1 MSGADPLTIASVEQ
15 IYQFL
20 GQRPPPHPHLAVIGA
35 AWHPPMQIAVP
46 VLNRKILSGLYSVSL
61 KGGDECRL
69 SFGRQAHDAQAGTLV
84 FLAPGQTFTPLGANG
99 TPAPTEA
106 GWTLVFH
113 PHLLRG
119 AELSTRIGEYGFF
132 RYAAEEALHLN
143 EGERETVTAL
153 VRGLER
159 EAATTPDAF
168 SNEVL
173 ITHLELLFGYCR
185 RFYARQFQS
194 RAAMHG
200 RVLAR
205 LQRHL
210 DEYLGSPRPR
220 EKGLP
225 TVATCARSLSYSPDY
240 LSDLLR
246 EETGESAR
254 DHIHSALIEAAK
266 KRLAGSSDSVAEIA
280 YGLGFQ
286 QPQHFSK
293 LFKQKTG
300 FSPGHWRG

>member
-1 MSGADPLTIASVEQ
+1 MTRKRLLLAFVAVAVTARARARGVGARL
-15 IYQFL
+15 
-20 GQRPPPHPHLAVIGA
+20 
-35 AWHPPMQIAVP
+35 MQV
-46 VLNRKILSGLYSVSL
+46 
-61 KGGDECRL
+61 
-69 SFGRQAHDAQAGTLV
+69 
-84 FLAPGQTFTPLGANG
+84 
-99 TPAPTEA
+99 
-106 GWTLVFH
+106 
-113 PHLLRG
+113 
-119 AELSTRIGEYGFF
+119 AE
-132 RYAAEEALHLN
+132 RYAASRGGRRLSLF
-143 EGERETVTAL
+143 TADSNL
-153 VRGLER
+153 
-159 EAATTPDAF
+159 AA
-168 SNEVL
+168 
-173 ITHLELLFGYCR
+173 LELFLRRGFRIVDRRR

-194 RAAMHG
+194 RAATHG

-220 EKGLP
+220 EDGLP
-225 TVATCARSLSYSPDY
+225 TVATCARSLGYSPDY

-254 DHIHSALIEAAK
+254 DHIHGALIEAAK